1 MSIYPHMADAL
12 TPSDVFAGDA
22 PITKLV
28 EQLDGAFPL
37 YNPKPD
43 DDLAKIMFLAG
54 QRSVVEFI
62 KSTIE
67 D

>member
-1 MSIYPHMADAL
+1 MAEEL
-12 TPSDVFAGDA
+12 NPSDVFAGDA
-22 PITKLV
+22 PLTKLV
-28 EQLDGAFPL
+28 DQLDDAFPL
-37 YNPKPD
+37 YNPSPD
-43 DDLAKIMFLAG
+43 DNLAKIMFLAG

>member
-1 MSIYPHMADAL
+1 MADAL
-12 TPSDVFAGDA
+12 SPSDVFAGDA
-22 PITKLV
+22 PITKLLDK
-28 EQLDGAFPL
+28 LDGAFPL
-37 YNPKPD
+37 YNPNPD
-43 DDLAKIMFLAG
+43 DSLAKIMFLAG

>member
-1 MSIYPHMADAL
+1 MAEEL
-12 TPSDVFAGDA
+12 TATDVFIGEA
-22 PITKLV
+22 PVAKLLG
-28 EQLDGAFPL
+28 QLEDSFPL
-37 YNPKPD
+37 YNPTPD
-43 DDLAKIMFLAG
+43 DSLAKIMFLAG